1 MAAQPL
7 LPLFKYSTIKEISDS
22 GDLSSLPSCYSCRGP
37 DIDGPTET
45 LEEEVPIIDFSL
57 LVGGTAKQR
66 TQVIQDLGKACRDW
80 GFFMVVN
87 HGVPKSLME
96 TMLNACMGFFNMRE
110 DVKQEYNGKHVFD
123 PISHGTSFNSSVD
136 NVRYWRDYLKVIVH
150 PHFHSPAKPSGFRE
164 TSIEYATQTREM
176 AKELL
181 KAIWESL
188 ELKPEDMEE
197 ALDLNSCFQI
207 LVTNLYPPC
216 PQPELALGIPPHSD
230 HGLLTILLENG
241 VNGLKVEHN
250 GKWVHVKSLPNSFLV
265 NTGDHMEIVSNGK
278 YKSVVH
284 QAEVNAS
291 STRISIATAVGPSL
305 DTVVVPAPQLVKH
318 KHQLAYKGMKYRDFR
333 EHTQANPRQVKSLLD
348 LLRLHN

>member
-22 GDLSSLPSCYSCRGP
+22 GDLSSLPSCYTCRGP
-37 DIDGPTET
+37 DIDGPTEA

-66 TQVIQDLGKACRDW
+66 TQVIQDLSKACRDW

-96 TMLNACMGFFNMRE
+96 AMLNTCMGFFNMRE
-110 DVKQEYNGKHVFD
+110 DEKQEYNEKHVLD
-123 PISHGTSFNSSVD
+123 PIRHGTSFNTSVD
-136 NVRYWRDYLKVIVH
+136 KVRYWRDYLKVFVH
-150 PHFHSPAKPSGFRE
+150 PDFHSPAKPSGFRE
-164 TSIEYATQTREM
+164 ISVEYATRTREM
-176 AKELL
+176 TKELL

-188 ELKPEDMEE
+188 ELKPDDMEE

-207 LVTNLYPPC
+207 LVANLYPPC

-230 HGLLTILLENG
+230 HGLLTVLLENG

-265 NTGDHMEIVSNGK
+265 NTGDQLEIVSNGK

-291 STRISIATAVGPSL
+291 STRMSLVTLVGPSL
-305 DTVVVPAPQLVKH
+305 DNVVVPAPQLVKH
-318 KHQLAYKGMKYRDFR
+318 NHQLAYNGMKYRDFL
-333 EHTQANPRQVKSLLD
+333 EHQQANPLLVKSLLD